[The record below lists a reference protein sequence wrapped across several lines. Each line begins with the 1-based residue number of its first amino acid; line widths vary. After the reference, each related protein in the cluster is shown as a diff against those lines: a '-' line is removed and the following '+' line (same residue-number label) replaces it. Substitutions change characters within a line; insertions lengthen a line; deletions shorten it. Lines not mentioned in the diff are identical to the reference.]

1 MTLPRVLK
9 TGEAIT
15 MKKAASKW
23 HVLIAVLITVL
34 MGPIDASA
42 VNVAFPSMSEY
53 FKVSVD
59 MVGWVSMSYLLVLS
73 SFQLSF
79 GRLGDMFG
87 FRRIFL
93 AGINVFTIASILCG
107 ISWNIGA
114 LIVFRTIQAI
124 GAGMTSSLAASII
137 TATFPPQERGKA
149 LGMLGTVVALG
160 LATGPSLGGLLLDLW
175 GWKTIFFIN
184 IPIGIIAF
192 LVCYKLLPEKEE
204 LTEQKFHW
212 AGACLALICLAS
224 LLFFISR
231 GQYYQ
236 WSGLIL
242 PIGFLALITGA
253 LFIIQ
258 ERKTTEPMLELGLF
272 RSHAFTAGNIAALF
286 HFMTQYIIVFVTP
299 FYLQQ
304 QLGFASAKVGIIMTA
319 FPLTVLLIAPLSG
332 ALSDKIGN
340 RLLTSA
346 GAIFCALGA
355 LSLSFMGPD
364 FLPSD
369 IVWRLSLFGL
379 GTGMFQSP
387 NNSAIMG
394 AVPKIRLGIAGS
406 VLATTRNVG
415 MVIGIAIG
423 SAVLTVRQASYL
435 FSDTPFPHL
444 LAMQDAY
451 IMAAFLSALC
461 FAACLLV
468 KAQMANRSG

>member
-1 MTLPRVLK
+1 
-9 TGEAIT
+9 

-23 HVLIAVLITVL
+23 HILIAVVIPVL

-73 SFQLSF
+73 SFLLSF

-87 FRRIFL
+87 FKRIFL
-93 AGINVFTIASILCG
+93 AGIAVFTIASILCG
-107 ISWNIGA
+107 LSWSIGA
-114 LIVFRTIQAI
+114 LIFFRAIQAI
-124 GAGMTSSLAASII
+124 GSGMTAALSAAII
-137 TATFPPQERGKA
+137 TATFPQQERGKA
-149 LGMLGTVVALG
+149 LGMLGTVAALG
-160 LATGPSLGGLLLDLW
+160 LATGPSLGGLLLDLR
-175 GWKTIFFIN
+175 GWQTIFFIN

-192 LVCYKLLPEKEE
+192 LACYKLLPEKEE
-204 LTEQKFHW
+204 LTEQKFDL
-212 AGACLALICLAS
+212 AGAGLALICLAS

-242 PIGFLALITGA
+242 PVGFLSLVTGA
-253 LFIIQ
+253 LFVIQ
-258 ERKTTEPMLELGLF
+258 ERKATEPMLELGLF
-272 RSHAFTAGNIAALF
+272 RSHAFTAGNVAALF

-304 QLGFASAKVGIIMTA
+304 QLGLTPSKVGITMTA
-319 FPLTVLLIAPLSG
+319 FPLTVLLIASFSG

-340 RLLTSA
+340 RLLSSA

-355 LSLSFMGPD
+355 ISLSFMGPD
-364 FLPSD
+364 LLPSD
-369 IVWRLSLFGL
+369 VAWRLSLFGL

-387 NNSAIMG
+387 NNSAVMG
-394 AVPKIRLGIAGS
+394 AVPKTRLGIAGS
-406 VLATTRNVG
+406 MLGTTRSVG
-415 MVIGIAIG
+415 MVMGIAIG
-423 SAVLTVRQASYL
+423 SAVLATRQAAYL
-435 FSDTPFPHL
+435 ISETPFPRL

-451 IMAAFLSALC
+451 IMAAILSALC
-461 FAACLLV
+461 FAACLFV
-468 KAQMANRSG
+468 KTQTARSSSCSPSP